1 MRLTALA
8 ASLFAITLSTAT
20 PSYAEHHQHHSTV
33 DTTTA
38 AAHTTLTVV
47 NAWSREL
54 PPSAPVGAAFMT
66 IDNPSDQA
74 DRLLSAHSSIADI
87 TELHAHIH
95 EGDVMRMV
103 KVDGID
109 VPAHD
114 SLTLKPGGYHV
125 MLIDLK
131 KPLVAGEQLPLTLQF
146 EHAGQ
151 VDITVNIKSSDAGTA
166 AEHTGQAMDHS
177 THDAH

>member
-8 ASLFAITLSTAT
+8 ASVLTFTFVAAPLA
-20 PSYAEHHQHHSTV
+20 YAEHQHHST
-33 DTTTA
+33 TNTTA
-38 AAHTTLTVV
+38 AAQHTALNVN

-54 PPSAPVGAAFMT
+54 PPTAPVGAAFLT
-66 IDNPSDQA
+66 IDNPSDQP
-74 DRLLSAHSSIADI
+74 DRLISAASSIADV

-95 EGDVMRMV
+95 DGDVMRMV

-114 SLTLKPGGYHV
+114 TLTLEPGGYHV

-131 KPLVAGEQLPLTLQF
+131 KPLVAGEQLPLSLQF

-151 VDITVNIKSSDAGTA
+151 VDITVEIKSSDAGTS
-166 AEHTGQAMDHS
+166 AEHDDHAMDHS
-177 THDAH
+177 DHGNH